1 MYISAFTFKL
11 CVPQAYLYC
20 QFLSSFVQVIGQQ
33 EDAPEQLVTLRV
45 MLAMRVG
52 ESICIEPSTA
62 AFLLPVD
69 LIGISLLE
77 ETAIR
82 ERDAIAQHR
91 RSRISLCIAD
101 ADFVEVTLEGTW
113 ISTDVEA
120 ENGLFVTRLSDRT
133 ELLLCKL
140 GQQIV
145 NSATATREID

>member
-1 MYISAFTFKL
+1 MLKLTYTETGFTL
-11 CVPQAYLYC
+11 ERLAQ
-20 QFLSSFVQVIGQQ
+20 S
-33 EDAPEQLVTLRV
+33 PEQLVALRV

-62 AFLLPVD
+62 AFLLPAD
-69 LIGISLLE
+69 LIGISFLE
-77 ETAIR
+77 EAAIR
-82 ERDAIAQHR
+82 ERDA
-91 RSRISLCIAD
+91 ISLCIAD

-120 ENGLFVTRLSDRT
+120 ENGIFVTRLSDRT